1 MVKKQ
6 TTPCV
11 ALLRGINVGGRKLI
25 KMDQLV
31 RIFNAAGFAN
41 VRTLIA
47 SGNVVFDAPQ
57 PDVNRLAKTI
67 EKHLEKALG
76 YDVTVIVRTIDDLKK
91 FVKHKPFNKV
101 NASGDVM
108 LFVTF
113 LASEP
118 EKKPKLP
125 LTSVTD
131 NMELFWLRDRISCTL
146 ARRKKTGWFGF
157 PNNFIEKQL
166 GVSATTRNWS
176 TVVKLAAA
184 GTRKD
189 EG

>member
-1 MVKKQ
+1 
-6 TTPCV
+6 V

-25 KMDQLV
+25 KMDKLV
-31 RIFNAAGFAN
+31 RIFNAAGFVN

-47 SGNVVFDAPQ
+47 SGNVVFDAPHS
-57 PDVNRLAKTI
+57 DVSKLAKTI
-67 EKHLEKALG
+67 EKQLERALG
-76 YDVTVIVRTIDDLKK
+76 YDVAVIVRTIDDLKT
-91 FVKHKPFNKV
+91 FVRRKPFNKV
-101 NASGDVM
+101 DASGDVM

-118 EKKPKLP
+118 GKKPKLP

-131 NMELFWLRDRISCTL
+131 NMEMFWLRDRITCTL

-184 GTRKD
+184 ETKKD

>member
-1 MVKKQ
+1 MAKKQ
-6 TTPCV
+6 MTPCV

-25 KMDQLV
+25 KMEKLA

-47 SGNVVFDAPQ
+47 SGNVFFDAPQ
-57 PDVNRLAKTI
+57 SDVSKLGKTI
-67 EKHLEKALG
+67 EKHLLKSLG

-91 FVKHKPFNKV
+91 FVKHKPFDKV
-101 NASGDVM
+101 DATSDVM

-118 EKKPKLP
+118 ANKPRLP
-125 LTSVTD
+125 LTSTTD
-131 NMELFWLRDRISCTL
+131 NMEMFWLRDRIACTL

-166 GVSATTRNWS
+166 GVPATTRNWS
-176 TVVKLAAA
+176 TAVKLAAA
-184 GTRKD
+184 ND
-189 EG
+189 